1 MKTSRTNT
9 ERVLMMMSAAML
21 ALGVQSAL
29 AQQGDESSAQ
39 RRDSETRSNDER
51 FEVAAADQQRSS
63 SAADRVGQEWRRMRG
78 EVVSA
83 EDLLAAEVSNGFNP
97 VGDVTDL
104 ILSEDGRQVQYV
116 LFESSYPYTLRG
128 GIDGFSSFDRVE
140 ITQNFYDL
148 TVLLPRDA
156 PPSAP
161 DELRLTRSQAR
172 QRLVSRL
179 IDEPMQLAGNDL
191 RQIEDILID
200 LDTGAVAHYVIE
212 TNAETLFNQDRR
224 TVPASRVTI
233 EEDGDVVASVGM
245 DELDPVQQYPR
256 ELL

>member
-1 MKTSRTNT
+1 MKTPRTNT
-9 ERVLMMMSAAML
+9 ERISMMMGAAML

-29 AQQGDESSAQ
+29 AQQGGESSAQ
-39 RRDSETRSNDER
+39 GRDSEARNNDER
-51 FEVAAADQQRSS
+51 FEVAAADQQRSG
-63 SAADRVGQEWRRMRG
+63 AADRVGQEWRKMRG
-78 EVVSA
+78 DVVSA

-104 ILSEDGRQVQYV
+104 ILSEDGRQIQYV
-116 LFESSYPYTLRG
+116 LFESSYPYTLMG
-128 GIDGFSSFDRVE
+128 GTDGFSSYDRVE
-140 ITQNFYDL
+140 INQNFYDL

-156 PPSAP
+156 PPSGP
-161 DELRLTRSQAR
+161 EELRLTRSQAR
-172 QRLVSRL
+172 QRLVSWL
-179 IDEPMQLAGNDL
+179 IDEPMQLADNDL

-224 TVPASRVTI
+224 TVPANRVTI
-233 EEDGDVVASVGM
+233 EDDGDVVASVGV
-245 DELDPVQQYPR
+245 DELDPLQQYPR